1 MVKAKKRCVTLMHK
15 DSSQTVGTVNLY
27 TREIAENLREIFFQ
41 IGATLEL
48 MVEYCDHVTTCSV
61 I

>member
-1 MVKAKKRCVTLMHK
+1 MHK